1 MSEATHLTTTRTAY
15 NTVATDYEKLL
26 RHELDSKV
34 LDRAILSGFAEYVLT
49 GPVLDIGCGPGR
61 VTAHLHALGVDAS
74 GIDLSPSMIAVAKE
88 RHPNI
93 QFDVGSMLALA
104 QPEASLAGVLA
115 WYSIIHL
122 PPALLPEAFE
132 EFARVLRPGGELLLA
147 FQSGNEAR
155 HIADAYGHR
164 IDLDAFRL
172 PPEEICTLLEAAG
185 FTIRATTVRAPEGYE
200 KTPQAFIFA
209 TKS

>member
-15 NTVATDYEKLL
+15 NTVAADYEKLL
-26 RHELDSKV
+26 RHELDSKF
-34 LDRAILSGFAEYVLT
+34 LDRAILAGFAEYVLT
-49 GPVLDIGCGPGR
+49 CPVLDIGCGPGR
-61 VTAHLHALGVDAS
+61 VTAHLRALGVDSS

-104 QPEASLAGVLA
+104 LPDASLAGVLA

-122 PPALLPEAFE
+122 PPTLLPEAFE

-147 FQSGNEAR
+147 CQSGNEAR
-155 HIADAYGHR
+155 HIADAYGHQ
-164 IDLDAFRL
+164 IDLGVFRL
-172 PPEEICTLLEAAG
+172 PPEEICTLLEAVG
-185 FTIRATTVRAPEGYE
+185 FTIRATTLRAPEDYE

-209 TKS
+209 TKR